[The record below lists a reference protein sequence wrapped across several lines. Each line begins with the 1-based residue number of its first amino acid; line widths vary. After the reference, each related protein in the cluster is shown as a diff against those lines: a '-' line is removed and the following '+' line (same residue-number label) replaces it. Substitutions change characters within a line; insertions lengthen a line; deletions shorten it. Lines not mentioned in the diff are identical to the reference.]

1 MKKIYHLSSCNT
13 CQRIIKELGGESEF
27 ELQNI
32 KEKHINKTT
41 LAKMAKQEGS
51 YEALF
56 NRRAMKY
63 RSMGLNEME
72 LTEKDYQKYI
82 LEEYTFV
89 KRPVVVIDDHFYI
102 GNSKKVVQAAKEALD
117 Q

>member
-1 MKKIYHLSSCNT
+1 MRKIYHLSTCNT
-13 CQRIIKELGGESEF
+13 CQRIINDLDLHHNDFEF
-27 ELQNI
+27 QDI
-32 KEKHINKTT
+32 KEKHIPSEVID
-41 LAKMAKQEGS
+41 KMAEQEGS

-72 LTEKDYQKYI
+72 LTEEDYRKYI

-89 KRPVVVIDDHFYI
+89 KRPVIVVNDQYFI
-102 GNSKKVVQAAKEALD
+102 GNSKKAVAAAQGAL
-117 Q
+117 